1 MKRFLTPTYRL
12 PEVFKLNTF
21 LKSLQHNVCITDTN
35 VCDEV
40 ILLINSIKYN
50 TSVEDRASINARLGE
65 LKYSSKV
72 VVDEVEPKS
81 LEIVEHTCMG
91 TYTYYDEYDE
101 YNTEC
106 CEQVFY
112 TINKQLI
119 LDWDE
124 VYIPYTKTTRF
135 GTEDLIEQA
144 CRIIEHVEDLTN
156 TTYYV

>member
-1 MKRFLTPTYRL
+1 MKRFLTSPYRL

-35 VCDEV
+35 VCNEV

-72 VVDEVEPKS
+72 VVDENEPKA
-81 LEIVEHTCMG
+81 LVIVEHTCMG
-91 TYTYYDEYDE
+91 NYTHINEYDE
-101 YNTEC
+101 YTTES

-124 VYIPYTKTTRF
+124 VYIPYTRKTRF

-144 CRIIEHVEDLTN
+144 CKIIEHVEDLTN
-156 TTYYV
+156 TIYY